1 MPTGAKNVNNVR
13 VYGDLSSEV
22 YLAPKGTVLPT
33 TLADLP
39 AAWQVLGWVSDDG
52 VNLGLSTDV
61 EKFKGWQGGATLRTK
76 VTSVEKSFSLTALE
90 ETPLVTSLYYGHGAP
105 VISGT
110 GADRVARIDLPEGF
124 GTIERAA
131 VIKFTDAGVTKFFC
145 CENAQV
151 SDRGESPHSNSEITA
166 YEMTF
171 DVVGASFLLTN
182 APAYLGV

>member
-1 MPTGAKNVNNVR
+1 MSKNVNNVR
-13 VYGDLSSEV
+13 VYGDLTSEV

-33 TLADLP
+33 TLAELP
-39 AAWQVLGWVSDDG
+39 AIWDILGWVSEDG
-52 VNLGLSTDV
+52 VNLGLSTEV
-61 EKFKGWQGGATLRTK
+61 TKFKGWQGGATLRTK
-76 VTSVEKSFSLTALE
+76 VTSVEKSFALTALE

-105 VISGT
+105 VVSGT
-110 GADRVARIDLPEGF
+110 GAERVAKIVLPEGF

-131 VIKFTDAGVTKFFC
+131 VIKFVDADVVKFFC

-151 SDRGESPHSNSEITA
+151 SDRGESPHNNSSITA

-171 DVVGASFLLTN
+171 DVVGASYLLTN